1 MSENQLVE
9 DCLNGCR
16 IAQQKVYAKYSPM
29 CMSICLRYAGNM
41 SEAEDILQESFIKVF
56 TKMKQFNR
64 QGPLGAWIRRVTVN
78 SAAEFYRK
86 QKNIRLESDL
96 SDHGYLVGSSVDALQ
111 NLEME
116 ELMEKIQNLPTG
128 FRVVFNMYAIEG
140 YSHKEIGEILEVS
153 EGTSKSQYSR
163 AKAALREMIINE
175 EKLIERAV

>member
-1 MSENQLVE
+1 MNENQLVD

-16 IAQQKVYAKYSPM
+16 QAQKALYDRYSPM

-41 SEAEDILQESFIKVF
+41 SEAEDILQESFIRVF

-86 QKNIRLESDL
+86 QKNIRLESDI
-96 SDHGYLVGSSVDALQ
+96 SDHSYLIGNEMDAIQ
-111 NLEME
+111 NLGME
-116 ELMEKIQNLPTG
+116 ELMEKIQSLPTG

-140 YSHKEIGEILEVS
+140 YSHKEIAEMLDIQES
-153 EGTSKSQYSR
+153 TSRSQLV
-163 AKAALREMIINE
+163 KARKMLQNQL
-175 EKLIERAV
+175 EKLQRLAV

>member
-1 MSENQLVE
+1 MNENQLVD

-16 IAQQKVYAKYSPM
+16 QAQKALYDRYSPM

-41 SEAEDILQESFIKVF
+41 SEAEDILQESFIRVF

-86 QKNIRLESDL
+86 QKNIRLESDI
-96 SDHGYLVGSSVDALQ
+96 SDHSYLIGNEMDAIQ
-111 NLEME
+111 NLGME
-116 ELMEKIQNLPTG
+116 ELMEKIQSLPTG

-140 YSHKEIGEILEVS
+140 YSHKEIADILEVS

-163 AKAALREMIINE
+163 AKAALREMISSEQRI
-175 EKLIERAV
+175 EKAV